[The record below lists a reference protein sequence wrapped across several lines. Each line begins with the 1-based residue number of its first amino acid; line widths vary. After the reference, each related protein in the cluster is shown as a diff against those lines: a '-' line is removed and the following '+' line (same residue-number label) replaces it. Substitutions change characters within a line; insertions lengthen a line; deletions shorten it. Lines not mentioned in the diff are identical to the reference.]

1 MMIKEWKKLGLLSLT
16 ATMLLGVG
24 APSVQAQDLTT
35 DELVNRVIK
44 TSLQSKSVH
53 TKVKFSMTHSDLEEK
68 NTQTVLDGELD
79 ASLDL
84 DKMAGKAEFGLAK
97 FPGASKVKLA
107 LLDGYLYGK
116 ADGKELD
123 PIDLKSQ
130 VPSWKSDLE
139 NLRQVESWNSPQY
152 KGELAKYFKS
162 VQEDQGYLLQL
173 SETIDGKQFY
183 RDYQQLWDQVKQEA
197 LHQLLLET
205 SNPTIYGDF
214 ASFIDYVL
222 NEEAFGAF
230 VARKPKILV
239 QTDKDF
245 RVTHVT
251 IDFQFSI
258 DQGMDLFSGLTGIF
272 HVKLEADLD
281 QYDQAVS
288 VEKP

>member
-1 MMIKEWKKLGLLSLT
+1 
-16 ATMLLGVG
+16 MLWGVG

-107 LLDGYLYGK
+107 LVDGYLYGK
-116 ADGKELD
+116 ADGKELE

-130 VPSWKSDLE
+130 VSSWKSDLE
-139 NLRQVESWNSPQY
+139 SMRQVETWNSPQY
-152 KGELAKYFKS
+152 KGELAKYIQS
-162 VQEDQGYLLQL
+162 VKEDQGYLLQL
-173 SETIDGKQFY
+173 SEDIDGKQLY
-183 RDYQQLWDQVKQEA
+183 RDHQEFWDQVKQEA

-230 VARKPKILV
+230 MARKPKILV

>member
-1 MMIKEWKKLGLLSLT
+1 
-16 ATMLLGVG
+16 MLLGVG
-24 APSVQAQDLTT
+24 APSVQAQNLTT

-107 LLDGYLYGK
+107 LVDGYLYGK
-116 ADGKELD
+116 ADGKDLD
-123 PIDLKSQ
+123 RIDLKSQ

-173 SETIDGKQFY
+173 SETIDGKQLY

-214 ASFIDYVL
+214 ANFIDYVL

-230 VARKPKILV
+230 MARKPKILV

-251 IDFQFSI
+251 VDFQFSI
-258 DQGMDLFSGLTGIF
+258 DQEMELFSGLTGIF

>member
-1 MMIKEWKKLGLLSLT
+1 MIKGWKKLGLLSLT
-16 ATMLLGVG
+16 ATILLGVG
-24 APSVQAQDLTT
+24 APGVQAQD
-35 DELVNRVIK
+35 ELINRVIK

-53 TKVKFSMTHSDLEEK
+53 TKLKVSMTHSDLEE
-68 NTQTVLDGELD
+68 NHTQTVLKSEVD

-84 DKMAGKAEFGLAK
+84 DKMVGKAEVAQFAGTNK
-97 FPGASKVKLA
+97 IKLA

-139 NLRQVESWNSPQY
+139 SMRQVENWIRPQDS
-152 KGELAKYFKS
+152 GELAKYILRVK
-162 VQEDQGYLLQL
+162 EDWGYLLQL
-173 SETIDGKQFY
+173 SEAIDGKQLY
-183 RDYQQLWDQVKQEA
+183 RDHQEFWDQVKQEA

-205 SNPTIYGDF
+205 SNPNIYGDF

-230 VARKPKILV
+230 MARKPKILV

-251 IDFQFSI
+251 VDFQFSI
-258 DQGMDLFSGLTGIF
+258 DQGMELFSGLTGTF

>member
-1 MMIKEWKKLGLLSLT
+1 MMIKGWKKLGLLSLT
-16 ATMLLGVG
+16 ATMLWGVG
-24 APSVQAQDLTT
+24 APGVQAQDITT

-53 TKVKFSMTHSDLEEK
+53 TKLKVSMTHSDLEE
-68 NTQTVLDGELD
+68 NHTQTVLKSELD
-79 ASLDL
+79 ASFDL
-84 DKMAGKAEFGLAK
+84 DKMTGKAEVDQFAGINK
-97 FPGASKVKLA
+97 IKLA
-107 LLDGYLYGK
+107 LVDGYLYGK
-116 ADGKELD
+116 ADGKDLD
-123 PIDLKSQ
+123 PIDLQSQ

-139 NLRQVESWNSPQY
+139 NLRQVETWNSPQY

-173 SETIDGKQFY
+173 SEAIDGKQLY

-197 LHQLLLET
+197 LHQVLLET

-230 VARKPKILV
+230 MARKPKILV

-245 RVTHVT
+245 RVTRVT
-251 IDFQFSI
+251 VDFQFSI

>member
-1 MMIKEWKKLGLLSLT
+1 MIKGWKKLGLLSLT
-16 ATMLLGVG
+16 ATILLGVG
-24 APSVQAQDLTT
+24 APGVQAQD
-35 DELVNRVIK
+35 ELINRVIK

-116 ADGKELD
+116 ADGKELET
-123 PIDLKSQ
+123 IDLKSQ
-130 VPSWKSDLE
+130 VLSWKSDLE
-139 NLRQVESWNSPQY
+139 SMRQVEDWIRPQDSR
-152 KGELAKYFKS
+152 ELAMYILRVK
-162 VQEDQGYLLQL
+162 EDWGYLLQL
-173 SETIDGKQFY
+173 SEAIDGKQLY
-183 RDYQQLWDQVKQEA
+183 RDYQQLWDQIKQEA

-205 SNPTIYGDF
+205 SNPNIYGDF

-230 VARKPKILV
+230 MARKPKILV

-258 DQGMDLFSGLTGIF
+258 DQGMELFSGLTGIF

-288 VEKP
+288 VEKT

>member
-1 MMIKEWKKLGLLSLT
+1 MMNKGWKKLGLLSLT

-53 TKVKFSMTHSDLEEK
+53 TKLKFSMTHSDLEEK

-84 DKMAGKAEFGLAK
+84 DQMASKAEFGLAK

-107 LLDGYLYGK
+107 LVDGYLYGK
-116 ADGKELD
+116 ADGKDLE

-139 NLRQVESWNSPQY
+139 NLRQVETWNSPQY

-162 VQEDQGYLLQL
+162 VKEDQGYLLQL
-173 SETIDGKQFY
+173 SETIDGKQLY

-230 VARKPKILV
+230 MARKPKILV

-251 IDFQFSI
+251 VDFQFSI
-258 DQGMDLFSGLTGIF
+258 DQGMELFSGLTGIF

>member
-1 MMIKEWKKLGLLSLT
+1 MMNKGWKKLGLLSLT
-16 ATMLLGVG
+16 ATMLWGIG
-24 APSVQAQDLTT
+24 ASSVQAQD
-35 DELVNRVIK
+35 ELENRVIK

-53 TKVKFSMTHSDLEEK
+53 TKIKVSMTHSDLEEK
-68 NTQTVLDGELD
+68 NTQTVLDGDLD

-84 DKMAGKAEFGLAK
+84 DKMTGKAEFGLAK

-107 LLDGYLYGK
+107 LVDGYLYGK
-116 ADGKELD
+116 ADGKDLD

-130 VPSWKSDLE
+130 VLSWKSDLE
-139 NLRQVESWNSPQY
+139 SMRQVETWISPQDS
-152 KGELAKYFKS
+152 GELAKYIQS
-162 VQEDQGYLLQL
+162 AQEDQGYLLQL
-173 SETIDGKQFY
+173 SEAIDGKQLY

-205 SNPTIYGDF
+205 SNPNIYGDF

-230 VARKPKILV
+230 MARKPKILV

-251 IDFQFSI
+251 VDFQFSI
-258 DQGMDLFSGLTGIF
+258 DQGMEIFSGLTGIF

>member
-1 MMIKEWKKLGLLSLT
+1 MIKGWKKLGLLSLT
-16 ATMLLGVG
+16 ATILLGVG
-24 APSVQAQDLTT
+24 APGVQAQD
-35 DELVNRVIK
+35 ELENRVIK

-53 TKVKFSMTHSDLEEK
+53 TKIKVSMTHSDLEE
-68 NTQTVLDGELD
+68 NHTQTVLKSEVD

-84 DKMAGKAEFGLAK
+84 DKMTGKAVISLDK
-97 FPGASKVKLA
+97 FAGASKVKLA
-107 LLDGYLYGK
+107 LVDGYLYGK

-123 PIDLKSQ
+123 RIDLKSQ
-130 VPSWKSDLE
+130 VLSWKSDLE
-139 NLRQVESWNSPQY
+139 NLRQVETWIRPQDTW
-152 KGELAKYFKS
+152 ELAKYFKS
-162 VQEDQGYLLQL
+162 VKEDWGYLLLL
-173 SETIDGKQFY
+173 SEAIDGKQLY
-183 RDYQQLWDQVKQEA
+183 RDHQEFWDQVKQEL
-197 LHQLLLET
+197 LHQVLLET
-205 SNPTIYGDF
+205 SNPTIYDQN
-214 ASFIDYVL
+214 ARLIDYIL

-230 VARKPKILV
+230 MARKPKILV

>member
-1 MMIKEWKKLGLLSLT
+1 MMNKGWKKLGLLSLT

-107 LLDGYLYGK
+107 LVDGYLYGK
-116 ADGKELD
+116 ADGKDLE

-173 SETIDGKQFY
+173 SEAIDGKQFY

-230 VARKPKILV
+230 MARKPKILV

-251 IDFQFSI
+251 VDFQFSI
-258 DQGMDLFSGLTGIF
+258 DQGMELFSGLTGIF

>member
-1 MMIKEWKKLGLLSLT
+1 MIKGWKKLGLLSLT
-16 ATMLLGVG
+16 ATILLGVG
-24 APSVQAQDLTT
+24 APGVQAQDEQL
-35 DELVNRVIK
+35 NRIIK

-53 TKVKFSMTHSDLEEK
+53 TKLKVSMTHSDLEE
-68 NTQTVLDGELD
+68 NHTQTVLESELD

-84 DKMAGKAEFGLAK
+84 DKMAGKAVISLDK

-107 LLDGYLYGK
+107 LVDGYLYGK
-116 ADGKELD
+116 ADGKDLE

-139 NLRQVESWNSPQY
+139 NLRQVETWNSPQY

-173 SETIDGKQFY
+173 SETIDGKQLY

-230 VARKPKILV
+230 MARKPKILV

-251 IDFQFSI
+251 VDFQFSI
-258 DQGMDLFSGLTGIF
+258 DQGMEIFSGLTGTF
-272 HVKLEADLD
+272 HVKLEVDLD

>member
-1 MMIKEWKKLGLLSLT
+1 MKNKGWKKLGLLSLT
-16 ATMLLGVG
+16 ATVLWGVG
-24 APSVQAQDLTT
+24 APSVQAQDITT

-53 TKVKFSMTHSDLEEK
+53 TKLKVSMTHSDLEE
-68 NTQTVLDGELD
+68 NHTQTVLKSELD
-79 ASLDL
+79 GSFDL
-84 DKMAGKAEFGLAK
+84 DKMAGKAEVAQFAGTNK
-97 FPGASKVKLA
+97 IKLA

-116 ADGKELD
+116 ADGKDLE

-139 NLRQVESWNSPQY
+139 SMRQVENWIRPQDS
-152 KGELAKYFKS
+152 GELAKYILRVK
-162 VQEDQGYLLQL
+162 EDWGYLLQL
-173 SETIDGKQFY
+173 SEAIDGKQLY
-183 RDYQQLWDQVKQEA
+183 RDHQEFWDQVKQEA

-205 SNPTIYGDF
+205 SNPNIYGDF
-214 ASFIDYVL
+214 ASFYDYVL

-230 VARKPKILV
+230 MARKPKILV

-251 IDFQFSI
+251 VDFQFSI
-258 DQGMDLFSGLTGIF
+258 DQGMEIFSGLTGTF
-272 HVKLEADLD
+272 HVKLEVDLD

>member
-1 MMIKEWKKLGLLSLT
+1 MMNKGWKKLGLLSLT
-16 ATMLLGVG
+16 ATMLWGVG

-53 TKVKFSMTHSDLEEK
+53 TKVKFSMTHSDLEE
-68 NTQTVLDGELD
+68 NHTQTVLDGELD

-84 DKMAGKAEFGLAK
+84 DKMAGKAEFGLVK

-107 LLDGYLYGK
+107 LVDGYLYGK

-123 PIDLKSQ
+123 RIDLKSQ

-173 SETIDGKQFY
+173 SEAIDGKQFY

-230 VARKPKILV
+230 MARKPKILV

-251 IDFQFSI
+251 VDFQFSI
-258 DQGMDLFSGLTGIF
+258 DQGMELFSGLTGIF

>member
-1 MMIKEWKKLGLLSLT
+1 MMNKGWKKLGLLSLT
-16 ATMLLGVG
+16 ATMLWGVG
-24 APSVQAQDLTT
+24 APSVQAQDEQL
-35 DELVNRVIK
+35 NRVIK

-53 TKVKFSMTHSDLEEK
+53 TKLKVSMTHSDLEE
-68 NTQTVLDGELD
+68 NHTQTVLKGELD

-84 DKMAGKAEFGLAK
+84 DKMTGKAVISLDK
-97 FPGASKVKLA
+97 FAGASKIKLA
-107 LLDGYLYGK
+107 LVDGYLYGK

-123 PIDLKSQ
+123 RIDLKSQ
-130 VPSWKSDLE
+130 VLSWKSDLE
-139 NLRQVESWNSPQY
+139 SMRQVEDWIRPQDSR
-152 KGELAKYFKS
+152 ELAMYILRVK
-162 VQEDQGYLLQL
+162 EDWGYLLQL
-173 SETIDGKQFY
+173 SEAIDGKQLY
-183 RDYQQLWDQVKQEA
+183 RDYQQLWDQIKQEA

-205 SNPTIYGDF
+205 SNPNIYGDF

-230 VARKPKILV
+230 MARKPKILV

-258 DQGMDLFSGLTGIF
+258 DQGMELFSGLTGIF

>member
-1 MMIKEWKKLGLLSLT
+1 MNKGWKKLGLLSLT
-16 ATMLLGVG
+16 ATMLWGGG
-24 APSVQAQDLTT
+24 APSVQAQDLST

-139 NLRQVESWNSPQY
+139 NLRQVETWNSPQY

-173 SETIDGKQFY
+173 SEAIDGKQLY

-197 LHQLLLET
+197 LHQVLLET

-230 VARKPKILV
+230 MARKPKILV

-245 RVTHVT
+245 RVTRVT
-251 IDFQFSI
+251 VDFQFSI

>member
-1 MMIKEWKKLGLLSLT
+1 MMNKGWKKLGLLSLT
-16 ATMLLGVG
+16 ATMLWGVG
-24 APSVQAQDLTT
+24 APSVQAQDEQL
-35 DELVNRVIK
+35 NRVIK

-84 DKMAGKAEFGLAK
+84 DKMTGKAVISLDK
-97 FPGASKVKLA
+97 FAGASKIKLA
-107 LLDGYLYGK
+107 LVDGYLYGK

-123 PIDLKSQ
+123 RIDLKSQ
-130 VPSWKSDLE
+130 VLSWKSDLE
-139 NLRQVESWNSPQY
+139 SMRQVEDWIRPQDSR
-152 KGELAKYFKS
+152 ELAMYILRVK
-162 VQEDQGYLLQL
+162 EDWGYLLQL
-173 SETIDGKQFY
+173 SEAIDGKQFY
-183 RDYQQLWDQVKQEA
+183 RDHQEFWDQVKQEI
-197 LHQLLLET
+197 LHQVLLET
-205 SNPTIYGDF
+205 SNPTIYDQNVRL
-214 ASFIDYVL
+214 IDYIL

-230 VARKPKILV
+230 MAREPKILV

-258 DQGMDLFSGLTGIF
+258 DQGMELFSGLTGIF

>member
-1 MMIKEWKKLGLLSLT
+1 MIKGWKKLGLLSLT
-16 ATMLLGVG
+16 ATILLGVG
-24 APSVQAQDLTT
+24 APGVQAQD
-35 DELVNRVIK
+35 ELINRVIK

-53 TKVKFSMTHSDLEEK
+53 TKVKFSMTHSNLEEK

-107 LLDGYLYGK
+107 LVDGYLYGK
-116 ADGKELD
+116 ADGKELEQ
-123 PIDLKSQ
+123 IDLQSQ
-130 VPSWKSDLE
+130 VPSWKSDLASM
-139 NLRQVESWNSPQY
+139 RQVETWLSPQNS
-152 KGELAKYFKS
+152 GELAKYIQS
-162 VQEDQGYLLQL
+162 VKEDQGYLLQL

-230 VARKPKILV
+230 MARKPKILV

>member
-1 MMIKEWKKLGLLSLT
+1 MIKGWKKLGLLSLT
-16 ATMLLGVG
+16 ATMLWGVG
-24 APSVQAQDLTT
+24 APGVQAQDITT

-53 TKVKFSMTHSDLEEK
+53 TKLKVSMTHSDLEE
-68 NTQTVLDGELD
+68 NHTQTVLKSELD
-79 ASLDL
+79 ASFDL
-84 DKMAGKAEFGLAK
+84 DKMTGKAEVDQFAGINK
-97 FPGASKVKLA
+97 IKLA
-107 LLDGYLYGK
+107 LVDGYLYGK
-116 ADGKELD
+116 ADGKELER
-123 PIDLKSQ
+123 IDLKSQ

-139 NLRQVESWNSPQY
+139 SMRQVENWIRPQDS
-152 KGELAKYFKS
+152 GELAKYILRVK
-162 VQEDQGYLLQL
+162 EDWGYLLQL
-173 SETIDGKQFY
+173 SEAIDGKQLY
-183 RDYQQLWDQVKQEA
+183 RDHQEFWDQVKQEI
-197 LHQLLLET
+197 LHQVLLET

-230 VARKPKILV
+230 MARKPKILV

-245 RVTHVT
+245 RVTRVT
-251 IDFQFSI
+251 VDFQFSI

>member
-1 MMIKEWKKLGLLSLT
+1 
-16 ATMLLGVG
+16 MLLGIG

-84 DKMAGKAEFGLAK
+84 DKMTGKAVISLDK
-97 FPGASKVKLA
+97 FAGASKVKLA

-116 ADGKELD
+116 ADGKDLE

-139 NLRQVESWNSPQY
+139 SMRQVETWLSPQDS
-152 KGELAKYFKS
+152 GELAKYIQS

-173 SETIDGKQFY
+173 SEAIDGKQLY
-183 RDYQQLWDQVKQEA
+183 RDYQELWDQVKQEA
-197 LHQLLLET
+197 LHHLLLEI
-205 SNPTIYGDF
+205 SNPNIYGDF
-214 ASFIDYVL
+214 ASFYDYVL

-230 VARKPKILV
+230 MARKPKILV

-251 IDFQFSI
+251 VDFQFSI
-258 DQGMDLFSGLTGIF
+258 DQGMELFSGLTGIF

>member
-1 MMIKEWKKLGLLSLT
+1 MMNKGWKKLGLLSLT
-16 ATMLLGVG
+16 ATMLWGVG
-24 APSVQAQDLTT
+24 APSVQAQDEQL
-35 DELVNRVIK
+35 NRIIK

-139 NLRQVESWNSPQY
+139 SMRQVETWLSPQDS
-152 KGELAKYFKS
+152 GELAKYIQS

-173 SETIDGKQFY
+173 SEAIDGKQLY
-183 RDYQQLWDQVKQEA
+183 RDYQELWDQVKQEA
-197 LHQLLLET
+197 LHHLLLEI
-205 SNPTIYGDF
+205 SNPNIYGDF
-214 ASFIDYVL
+214 ASFYDYVL

-230 VARKPKILV
+230 MARKPKILV

>member
-1 MMIKEWKKLGLLSLT
+1 MIKGWKKLGLLSLT
-16 ATMLLGVG
+16 ATILLGVG
-24 APSVQAQDLTT
+24 APGVQAQD
-35 DELVNRVIK
+35 ELINRVIK

-53 TKVKFSMTHSDLEEK
+53 TKIKVSMTHSDLEEK

-107 LLDGYLYGK
+107 LVDGYLYGK
-116 ADGKELD
+116 ADGKELER
-123 PIDLKSQ
+123 IDLKSQ

-139 NLRQVESWNSPQY
+139 SMRQVENWIRPQDS
-152 KGELAKYFKS
+152 GELAKYILRVK
-162 VQEDQGYLLQL
+162 EDWGYLLQL
-173 SETIDGKQFY
+173 SEAIDGKQLY
-183 RDYQQLWDQVKQEA
+183 RDHQEFWDQVKQEI
-197 LHQLLLET
+197 LHQVLLET
-205 SNPTIYGDF
+205 SNPTIYDQK
-214 ASFIDYVL
+214 ARLIDYVL

-230 VARKPKILV
+230 MAREPKILV

-245 RVTHVT
+245 RVTRVT
-251 IDFQFSI
+251 LDFQFSF
-258 DQGMDLFSGLTGIF
+258 DQGMELFSGLTGIF

>member
-1 MMIKEWKKLGLLSLT
+1 MMNKGWKKLGLLSLT
-16 ATMLLGVG
+16 ATMLLGIG

-53 TKVKFSMTHSDLEEK
+53 TKVKFSMTHSDLEE
-68 NTQTVLDGELD
+68 NHTQTVLDGELD

-116 ADGKELD
+116 ADGKELE

-139 NLRQVESWNSPQY
+139 NLRQVETWNSPQY

-173 SETIDGKQFY
+173 SETIDGKQLY

-245 RVTHVT
+245 RVTRVT
-251 IDFQFSI
+251 VDFQFSI

-288 VEKP
+288 LEKP

>member
-1 MMIKEWKKLGLLSLT
+1 MMIKEFKKLGLLSLT
-16 ATMLLGVG
+16 ATILLGVG
-24 APSVQAQDLTT
+24 APGVQAQD
-35 DELVNRVIK
+35 ELINRVIK

-53 TKVKFSMTHSDLEEK
+53 TKIKVSMTHSDLEEK

-84 DKMAGKAEFGLAK
+84 DKMTGKAEFGLAK

-107 LLDGYLYGK
+107 LVDGYLYGK

-123 PIDLKSQ
+123 RIDLKSQ
-130 VPSWKSDLE
+130 VLSWKSDLE
-139 NLRQVESWNSPQY
+139 SMRQVEDWIRPQDSR
-152 KGELAKYFKS
+152 ELAMYILRVK
-162 VQEDQGYLLQL
+162 EDWGYLLQL
-173 SETIDGKQFY
+173 SEAIDGKQLY

-205 SNPTIYGDF
+205 SNPNIYGDF

-230 VARKPKILV
+230 MARKPKILV

-258 DQGMDLFSGLTGIF
+258 DQGMELFSGLTGIF

>member
-1 MMIKEWKKLGLLSLT
+1 MMIKGWKKLGLLSLT

-107 LLDGYLYGK
+107 LVDGYLYGK
-116 ADGKELD
+116 ADGKDLE

-139 NLRQVESWNSPQY
+139 NLRQVETWNSPQY

-173 SETIDGKQFY
+173 SETIDGKRLY

-230 VARKPKILV
+230 MARKPKILV

-251 IDFQFSI
+251 VDFQFSI
-258 DQGMDLFSGLTGIF
+258 DQGMEIFSGLTGTF
-272 HVKLEADLD
+272 HVKLEVDLD

>member
-1 MMIKEWKKLGLLSLT
+1 MIKGWKKLGLLSLT
-16 ATMLLGVG
+16 ATILLGVG
-24 APSVQAQDLTT
+24 APGVQAQD
-35 DELVNRVIK
+35 ELINRVIK

-53 TKVKFSMTHSDLEEK
+53 TKIKVSMTHSDLEE
-68 NTQTVLDGELD
+68 NHTQTVLKSEVD

-84 DKMAGKAEFGLAK
+84 DKMTGKAEFGLAK

-107 LLDGYLYGK
+107 LVDGYLYGK

-123 PIDLKSQ
+123 RIDLKSQ
-130 VPSWKSDLE
+130 VLSWKSDLE
-139 NLRQVESWNSPQY
+139 SMRQVEDWIRPQDSR
-152 KGELAKYFKS
+152 ELAMYILRVK
-162 VQEDQGYLLQL
+162 EDWGYLLQL
-173 SETIDGKQFY
+173 SEAIDGKQLY
-183 RDYQQLWDQVKQEA
+183 RDYQHFWDQIKQEA

-205 SNPTIYGDF
+205 SNPNIYGDF

-230 VARKPKILV
+230 MARKPKILV

>member
-1 MMIKEWKKLGLLSLT
+1 MMNKGWKKLGLLSLT
-16 ATMLLGVG
+16 ATMLWGVG

-53 TKVKFSMTHSDLEEK
+53 TKVKFSMTHSDLEE
-68 NTQTVLDGELD
+68 NHTQTVLDGELD

-107 LLDGYLYGK
+107 LVDGYLYGK
-116 ADGKELD
+116 ADGKDLE

-130 VPSWKSDLE
+130 VPSWKSDLASM
-139 NLRQVESWNSPQY
+139 RQVESWNSPQY

-173 SETIDGKQFY
+173 SETIDGKQLY
-183 RDYQQLWDQVKQEA
+183 RDYQEFWDQVKQEA

-214 ASFIDYVL
+214 ANFIDYVL

-230 VARKPKILV
+230 MVRKPKILV

-251 IDFQFSI
+251 VDFQFSI

>member
-1 MMIKEWKKLGLLSLT
+1 MMNKGWKKLGLLSLT
-16 ATMLLGVG
+16 ATMLWGIG
-24 APSVQAQDLTT
+24 APSVQAQD
-35 DELVNRVIK
+35 ELENRVIK

-53 TKVKFSMTHSDLEEK
+53 TKGKFSMTHSDLEEK

-139 NLRQVESWNSPQY
+139 SMRQVETWLSPQDS
-152 KGELAKYFKS
+152 GELAKYIQS
-162 VQEDQGYLLQL
+162 AQEDQGYLLQL
-173 SETIDGKQFY
+173 SETIDGKQLY
-183 RDYQQLWDQVKQEA
+183 RDYQQLWDQIKQEA

-205 SNPTIYGDF
+205 SNPNIYGDF

-230 VARKPKILV
+230 MARKPKILV

-258 DQGMDLFSGLTGIF
+258 DQGMELFSGLTGIF

>member
-1 MMIKEWKKLGLLSLT
+1 
-16 ATMLLGVG
+16 MLWGVG
-24 APSVQAQDLTT
+24 APSAQAQDLTT

-107 LLDGYLYGK
+107 LVDGYLYGK
-116 ADGKELD
+116 ADGKDLE

-139 NLRQVESWNSPQY
+139 NLRQVETWNSPQY

-162 VQEDQGYLLQL
+162 VKEEQGYLLQL
-173 SETIDGKQFY
+173 SETIDGKQLY

-230 VARKPKILV
+230 MARKPKILV

-258 DQGMDLFSGLTGIF
+258 DQGMELFSGLTGTF

>member
-1 MMIKEWKKLGLLSLT
+1 MIKGWKKLGLLSLT
-16 ATMLLGVG
+16 ATILLGVG
-24 APSVQAQDLTT
+24 APGVQAQD
-35 DELVNRVIK
+35 ELINRVIK

-53 TKVKFSMTHSDLEEK
+53 TKVKVSMTHSDLEE
-68 NTQTVLDGELD
+68 NHTQTVLKSEVD

-84 DKMAGKAEFGLAK
+84 DKMVGKAEVAQFAGTNK
-97 FPGASKVKLA
+97 IKLA

-139 NLRQVESWNSPQY
+139 SMRQVENWIRPQDS
-152 KGELAKYFKS
+152 GELAKYILRVK
-162 VQEDQGYLLQL
+162 EDQGYLLQL
-173 SETIDGKQFY
+173 SEAIDGKQLY
-183 RDYQQLWDQVKQEA
+183 RDHQEFWDQVKQEL
-197 LHQLLLET
+197 LHQVLLET
-205 SNPTIYGDF
+205 SNPTIYDQN
-214 ASFIDYVL
+214 ARLIDYIL

-230 VARKPKILV
+230 MAREPEILV
-239 QTDKDF
+239 RTDKDF

-251 IDFQFSI
+251 VDFQFSI
-258 DQGMDLFSGLTGIF
+258 DQEMELFSGLTGIF

>member
-1 MMIKEWKKLGLLSLT
+1 MMIKGWKKLGLLSLT
-16 ATMLLGVG
+16 ATMLWGVG
-24 APSVQAQDLTT
+24 APGVQAQDLTT

-107 LLDGYLYGK
+107 LVDGYLYGK
-116 ADGKELD
+116 ADGKELE

-139 NLRQVESWNSPQY
+139 NLRQVETWNSPQY
-152 KGELAKYFKS
+152 KGELAKYIQS
-162 VQEDQGYLLQL
+162 VKEDQGYLLQL
-173 SETIDGKQFY
+173 SEAIDGKQLY

-230 VARKPKILV
+230 MAREPKILV

-245 RVTHVT
+245 RVTGVT
-251 IDFQFSI
+251 VDFQFSI

>member
-1 MMIKEWKKLGLLSLT
+1 MNKGWKKLGLLSLT
-16 ATMLLGVG
+16 ATMLWGGG

-68 NTQTVLDGELD
+68 NTQTVLDGDLD

-84 DKMAGKAEFGLAK
+84 DKMTGKAEFGLAK
-97 FPGASKVKLA
+97 FPGASKIKLA
-107 LLDGYLYGK
+107 LVDGYLYGK
-116 ADGKELD
+116 ADGKDLD
-123 PIDLKSQ
+123 PIDLQSQ

-139 NLRQVESWNSPQY
+139 NLRQVETWNSPQY

-173 SETIDGKQFY
+173 SEAIDGKQLY

-197 LHQLLLET
+197 LHQVLLET

-230 VARKPKILV
+230 MARKPKILV

-258 DQGMDLFSGLTGIF
+258 DQGMELFSGLTGTF

>member
-1 MMIKEWKKLGLLSLT
+1 MIKGWKKLGLLSLT
-16 ATMLLGVG
+16 ATILLGVG
-24 APSVQAQDLTT
+24 APGVQAQD
-35 DELVNRVIK
+35 ELINRVIK

-53 TKVKFSMTHSDLEEK
+53 TKIKVSMTHSDLEE
-68 NTQTVLDGELD
+68 NHTQTVLKSEVD

-84 DKMAGKAEFGLAK
+84 DKMTGKAVISLDK
-97 FPGASKVKLA
+97 FAGASKVKLA
-107 LLDGYLYGK
+107 LVDGYLYGK
-116 ADGKELD
+116 ADGKELE

-130 VPSWKSDLE
+130 VLSWKSDLE
-139 NLRQVESWNSPQY
+139 SMRQVEDWIRPQDS
-152 KGELAKYFKS
+152 GELAKYILRVK
-162 VQEDQGYLLQL
+162 EDWGYLLL
-173 SETIDGKQFY
+173 LPEAIDGKQLY
-183 RDYQQLWDQVKQEA
+183 RDHQEFWDQVKQVI
-197 LHQLLLET
+197 LHQVLLET
-205 SNPTIYGDF
+205 SNPNIYGDF

-230 VARKPKILV
+230 MASKPKILV

-258 DQGMDLFSGLTGIF
+258 DQGMELFSGLTGIF

>member
-1 MMIKEWKKLGLLSLT
+1 MIKGWKKLGLLSLT
-16 ATMLLGVG
+16 ATMLWGVG
-24 APSVQAQDLTT
+24 APGVQAQDITT

-53 TKVKFSMTHSDLEEK
+53 TKLKVSMTHSDLEE
-68 NTQTVLDGELD
+68 NHTQTVLKSELD
-79 ASLDL
+79 ASFDL
-84 DKMAGKAEFGLAK
+84 DKMTGKAEVDQFAGINK
-97 FPGASKVKLA
+97 IKLA
-107 LLDGYLYGK
+107 LVDGYLYGK
-116 ADGKELD
+116 ADGKDLD
-123 PIDLKSQ
+123 PIDLQSQ

-139 NLRQVESWNSPQY
+139 NLRQVETWNSPQY

-173 SETIDGKQFY
+173 SEAIDGKQLY

-197 LHQLLLET
+197 LHQVLLET

-230 VARKPKILV
+230 MARKPKILV

-258 DQGMDLFSGLTGIF
+258 DQGMELFSGLTGTF

>member
-1 MMIKEWKKLGLLSLT
+1 MMIKGWKKLGLLSLT

-107 LLDGYLYGK
+107 LVDGYLYGK
-116 ADGKELD
+116 ADGKDLE

-139 NLRQVESWNSPQY
+139 NLRQVETWNSPQY

-162 VQEDQGYLLQL
+162 VKEDQGYLLQL
-173 SETIDGKQFY
+173 SETIDGKQLY

-205 SNPTIYGDF
+205 SNPIIYGDF

-230 VARKPKILV
+230 MARKPKILV

-258 DQGMDLFSGLTGIF
+258 DQGMELFSGLTGTF

>member
-1 MMIKEWKKLGLLSLT
+1 MIKGWKKLGLLSLT
-16 ATMLLGVG
+16 ATMLWGVG
-24 APSVQAQDLTT
+24 APGVQAQDLTT

-53 TKVKFSMTHSDLEEK
+53 TKIKVSMTHSDLEE
-68 NTQTVLDGELD
+68 NHTQTVLKSEVD

-84 DKMAGKAEFGLAK
+84 DKMTGKAEFGLAK

-107 LLDGYLYGK
+107 LVDGYLYGK

-123 PIDLKSQ
+123 RIDLKSQ
-130 VPSWKSDLE
+130 VLSWKSDLE
-139 NLRQVESWNSPQY
+139 SMRQVEDWIRPQDSR
-152 KGELAKYFKS
+152 ELAMYILRVK
-162 VQEDQGYLLQL
+162 EDWGYLLQL
-173 SETIDGKQFY
+173 SEAIDGKQLY
-183 RDYQQLWDQVKQEA
+183 RDYQQLWDQIKQEA

-205 SNPTIYGDF
+205 SNPNIYGDF

-230 VARKPKILV
+230 MARKPKILV

-245 RVTHVT
+245 RVTRVT
-251 IDFQFSI
+251 VDFQFSI

>member
-1 MMIKEWKKLGLLSLT
+1 MMNKGWKKLGILSLT
-16 ATMLLGVG
+16 ATMLWGVG
-24 APSVQAQDLTT
+24 APSAQAQDLTT

-79 ASLDL
+79 GSFDL
-84 DKMAGKAEFGLAK
+84 DKMAGKAEFSLAK

-107 LLDGYLYGK
+107 LVDGYLYGK
-116 ADGKELD
+116 ADGKDLE

-139 NLRQVESWNSPQY
+139 NLRQVDSWNSPQY

-173 SETIDGKQFY
+173 SEAIDGKQLY

-230 VARKPKILV
+230 FARNPKILV

-251 IDFQFSI
+251 VDFQFSI